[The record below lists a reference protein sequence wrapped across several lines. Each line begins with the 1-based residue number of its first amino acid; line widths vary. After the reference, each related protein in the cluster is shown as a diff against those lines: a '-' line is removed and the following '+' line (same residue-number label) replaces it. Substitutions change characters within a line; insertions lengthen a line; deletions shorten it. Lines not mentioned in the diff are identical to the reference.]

1 MLPTRSHAR
10 LAAVSHPS
18 LGRPPLDLRAGHPV
32 DAAALKAATARV
44 ADRALEAAVAA
55 DPTLRERYDDVQL
68 RGLLADLRAFVGRLG
83 IAIAADDASVMVGWA
98 ENIAV
103 RYRKRVVPMDDVIAL
118 CEGLR
123 LAVLGVCRLGSHGG
137 EHDGGRCNACKNSVQ
152 RRYQIPSHGNSLD
165 LGFHLWPQG
174 VLRTCFQAIT
184 QNPMPMAN

>member
-32 DAAALKAATARV
+32 DASALRAATARV

-55 DPTLRERYDDVQL
+55 DPTLRERYDEVQL
-68 RGLLADLRAFVGRLG
+68 RGLLADLRAFVGRLA

-123 LAVLGVCRLGSHGG
+123 LAVLGVVTPDAADSVDAALDAAIKVFKWHRRLAG
-137 EHDGGRCNACKNSVQ
+137 DGHKR
-152 RRYQIPSHGNSLD
+152 
-165 LGFHLWPQG
+165 
-174 VLRTCFQAIT
+174 
-184 QNPMPMAN
+184 NPFVAFIYKGA